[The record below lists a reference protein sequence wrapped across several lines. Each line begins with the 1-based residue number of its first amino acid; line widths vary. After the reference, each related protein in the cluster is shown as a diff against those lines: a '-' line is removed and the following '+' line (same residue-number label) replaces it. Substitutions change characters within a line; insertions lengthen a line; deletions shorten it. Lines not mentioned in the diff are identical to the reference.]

1 MIQVIVNG
9 LLIGAV
15 YSLIAVGLTMIH
27 GVMKIVNFAQGELLM
42 VGMYTTY
49 VLYGILMPEG
59 SAPYLLIVPVC
70 IIMFLFG
77 TIVFKA
83 TVSHVIGKSETSYII
98 LTIGISYLLRY
109 GFQMIFGSNYQS
121 IHVSESLKF
130 GSVALG
136 GIVFTTTR
144 LIAFFAALICTV
156 LVHYLLS
163 STDIG
168 RAMRA
173 TSENKTVATSLGVN
187 TKIVYIVA
195 FGLGT
200 VFAGVSGLL
209 VTPLYMIYP
218 SVGAVFSTIAMSA
231 MVLGGLGNIRGA
243 MIGGLIIGVV
253 EALSSTYL
261 TTNVSQIFINLVLI
275 LILIFKPY
283 GLFGKGAR
291 VA

>member
-1 MIQVIVNG
+1 MVQVLING

-42 VGMYTTY
+42 VGMYVTY
-49 VLYGILMPEG
+49 VMYGLLMPEG
-59 SAPYLLIVPVC
+59 SAPYILIVPVC

-77 TIVFKA
+77 TLLFQT
-83 TVSHVIGKSETSYII
+83 TVSHVVGKSETSYII
-98 LTIGISYLLRY
+98 LTIGLSYLLRY

-121 IHVSESLKF
+121 IPVSDELKF
-130 GSVALG
+130 GSVSIF

-144 LIAFFAALICTV
+144 LIAFFAALLFTIFV
-156 LVHYLLS
+156 NYLLS

-187 TKIVYIVA
+187 AKVVYIAA

-218 SVGAVFSTIAMSA
+218 TVGTVFSTIAMSA
-231 MVLGGLGNIRGA
+231 MVLGGLGNIKGA
-243 MIGGLIIGVV
+243 MIGGMIIGVV

-261 TTNVSQIFINLVLI
+261 TTNVSQIFINLVLL

-283 GLFGKGAR
+283 GIFGKGAR

>member
-144 LIAFFAALICTV
+144 LIAFFAALI
-156 LVHYLLS
+156 LRFLS
-163 STDIG
+163 IIFSP
-168 RAMRA
+168 AP
-173 TSENKTVATSLGVN
+173 TSAVQCGLPLKTRLWR
-187 TKIVYIVA
+187 
-195 FGLGT
+195 
-200 VFAGVSGLL
+200 
-209 VTPLYMIYP
+209 PL
-218 SVGAVFSTIAMSA
+218 S
-231 MVLGGLGNIRGA
+231 
-243 MIGGLIIGVV
+243 
-253 EALSSTYL
+253 
-261 TTNVSQIFINLVLI
+261 VLI
-275 LILIFKPY
+275 QRSSISWHLALEQYLPACR
-283 GLFGKGAR
+283 GC
-291 VA
+291 

>member
-144 LIAFFAALICTV
+144 LIAFFAALIFTV
-156 LVHYLLS
+156 LVHYLQ
-163 STDIG
+163 IG
-168 RAMRA
+168 RAH
-173 TSENKTVATSLGVN
+173 V
-187 TKIVYIVA
+187 
-195 FGLGT
+195 
-200 VFAGVSGLL
+200 
-209 VTPLYMIYP
+209 
-218 SVGAVFSTIAMSA
+218 
-231 MVLGGLGNIRGA
+231 
-243 MIGGLIIGVV
+243 
-253 EALSSTYL
+253 
-261 TTNVSQIFINLVLI
+261 
-275 LILIFKPY
+275 
-283 GLFGKGAR
+283 
-291 VA
+291 